1 MDTLVQD
8 IRYALRMIC
17 KSPGFAAVAVLTL
30 TLGIGAN
37 TAIFSVVNAALL
49 RPLPFKDPKQL
60 VQIWHVPPAKSFP
73 GMTMFSVSAANYVDW
88 HNQNR
93 TFEKMAIYAY
103 SGLNLTGKGQAEA
116 LTAAAVSQDFFSV
129 LGSEPMLGRT
139 FSPDEDEPG
148 HGNVAILGYGL
159 WQTHFGSDRG
169 VIGQQISL
177 NGQSYTVI
185 GVMPRRMRL
194 PSWAQLWTPMAWT
207 AKQAAVRGEHHYMV
221 IARLKPQVDTKQA
234 QVEMT
239 TISRRLEQQYP
250 EDDKGWGAIVVP
262 LRDQMVGDVRP
273 ALLVLLGAVA
283 FVLLIACAN
292 VANLFVAKALAR
304 RKEIAIRT
312 ALGASRS
319 CVVQQILTETTLL
332 SIAGGALGL
341 LLAQF
346 AVKLIL
352 AFLADRLPA
361 SIMVTLDGWVLA
373 FTLSISV
380 LTGILAGFAPAW
392 RLTKTDLSEAMKEG
406 LGRTDA
412 DAGGNRTRS
421 VLVVSEVALSLV
433 LLIGAGLMIR
443 SLWRLRGV
451 DHRVSRRTGGH
462 TRPRPGDGRTTAG
475 RGRRPGSLRRTA
487 GTAGGPEPR
496 QQVVFFNQVLERVR
510 TLPGV
515 QSAAAI
521 DALPIT
527 GEGSN
532 QPVAIEGRPKV
543 PMSDQPEVAVRLIMP
558 GYLEAM
564 RIPLLRGRNLNDSD
578 TADRPAVVLISQS
591 MAKRF
596 WPNEDPIGKHLTLTF
611 FPEKSREIVGVV
623 GDVKQW
629 GLDVV
634 EPVATLYFPLAQISP
649 SITADW
655 ASFPMTLVV
664 RSSSQPAG
672 VVSAVTGAVHEVD
685 PEIPIVDVLTM
696 EDLISNSLSQQH
708 MTMLLLAA
716 FAGLALVLASVGIY
730 SVLSYAVRRRLREI
744 GIRMALGAQAR
755 DVLRMILGYGAKLAA
770 IGVGIGAL
778 SAFGLTRLM
787 TSQLFGITA
796 TDPVTFAT
804 VALLLVLIALAACYL
819 PARRATKVDP
829 MVALRYE

>member
-8 IRYALRMIC
+8 IRYALRMIR

-49 RPLPFKDPKQL
+49 RPLPFKNPKRL

-139 FSPDEDEPG
+139 FLPDEDEPG
-148 HGNVAILGYGL
+148 QGNVAILGYGL

-169 VIGQQISL
+169 VVGQQISL

-185 GVMPRRMRL
+185 GVMPPKMRL

-207 AKQAAVRGEHHYMV
+207 AKQAAVRGEHHYGV
-221 IARLKPQVDTKQA
+221 IACLKPGVDTKQA

-239 TISRRLEQQYP
+239 SISRRLEQQYP

-319 CVVQQILTETTLL
+319 RVVQQILNETTLL
-332 SIAGGALGL
+332 SIAGGAMGL
-341 LLAQF
+341 LLSQF

-361 SIMVTLDGWVLA
+361 SIMVTLDGWVLL

-380 LTGILAGFAPAW
+380 LTGLLAGFAPAW
-392 RLTKTDLSEAMKEG
+392 RLTKTDLNEAMKEG

-451 DHRVSRRTGGH
+451 DPGLDPRNVLTLSASVSNKRF
-462 TRPRPGDGRTTAG
+462 
-475 RGRRPGSLRRTA
+475 
-487 GTAGGPEPR
+487 PEPR
-496 QQVVFFNQVLERVR
+496 QQVEFFNQVLVRVK

-543 PMSDQPEVAVRLIMP
+543 PMSDQPEVAVRLITP

-564 RIPLLRGRNLNDSD
+564 RIPLLRGRNLNNSD
-578 TADRPAVVLISQS
+578 TADRPAAVLISQS

-634 EPVATLYFPLAQISP
+634 EPVATLYFPLAQISA

-655 ASFPMTLVV
+655 ASFPMILVV

-672 VVSAVTGAVHEVD
+672 LVSAVTSAVHQID
-685 PEIPIVDVLTM
+685 PEIPIVHVLTM

-708 MTMLLLAA
+708 MTMMLLAA

-770 IGVGIGAL
+770 LGIVIGAL
-778 SAFGLTRLM
+778 AASGLTRLM

-796 TDPVTFAT
+796 TDPLTFAT
-804 VALLLVLIALAACYL
+804 VASLLILIALAACYL

>member
-319 CVVQQILTETTLL
+319 RVVQQILTETTLL

-341 LLAQF
+341 LLSQF

-451 DHRVSRRTGGH
+451 DPGLDPHNVLTLSASVSNKRF
-462 TRPRPGDGRTTAG
+462 
-475 RGRRPGSLRRTA
+475 
-487 GTAGGPEPR
+487 PEPR

-564 RIPLLRGRNLNDSD
+564 RIPLLRGRNLNNSD
-578 TADRPAVVLISQS
+578 TADRPAAVLISQS

-672 VVSAVTGAVHEVD
+672 VVSAVTGAVHQVD